1 MGFIYIDI
9 VFWCFHSLTHSLTH
23 SAVWIC
29 SFLVFH
35 FCFLLP
41 PPALRRN
48 VHYPKIPNRT
58 VHPLASIGFANINF
72 AGEPLPSSLGTF
84 VRRFECTNCSL
95 SGSLPRGIMS
105 SVGCPYDHAI
115 YSDYNSKCD
124 SETNVCSPE
133 VCAER
138 DSFSDDPVDY
148 GRDDLDF
155 GVYLTGNDFNDVLTY
170 DDVVRCSS
178 GMPGSGDIKKWSQQ
192 INCLFEGSKI
202 SFPREQATF
211 HGPKKLPA
219 PLLLSSFGIVGDL
232 PSWLFES
239 CVRSLFAHSVVE
251 IPVGRP

>member
-1 MGFIYIDI
+1 M
-9 VFWCFHSLTHSLTH
+9 
-23 SAVWIC
+23 
-29 SFLVFH
+29 H
-35 FCFLLP
+35 F
-41 PPALRRN
+41 
-48 VHYPKIPNRT
+48 PKIPNRT

-105 SVGCPYDHAI
+105 TMGCPYVTHPDTPKNFG
-115 YSDYNSKCD
+115 YQDFGCD

-138 DSFSDDPVDY
+138 DFSDDPVDY
-148 GRDDLDF
+148 GEENLDF

-178 GMPGSGDIKKWSQQ
+178 GMPGDDVVKRWSQQ
-192 INCLFEGSKI
+192 INCLFEGSKL

-219 PLLLSSFGIVGDL
+219 YEDFPYPLLLSSFGIVGDL

>member
-1 MGFIYIDI
+1 
-9 VFWCFHSLTHSLTH
+9 
-23 SAVWIC
+23 
-29 SFLVFH
+29 
-35 FCFLLP
+35 
-41 PPALRRN
+41 

-95 SGSLPRGIMS
+95 SGLLPRGIMS
-105 SVGCPYDHAI
+105 SVGCPYIPSAYDG
-115 YSDYNSKCD
+115 CD

-133 VCAER
+133 VCAKYPDYPVEY
-138 DSFSDDPVDY
+138 DDQN
-148 GRDDLDF
+148 LDF
-155 GVYLTGNDFNDVLTY
+155 GVYLSGNDFNDVLTY

-178 GMPGSGDIKKWSQQ
+178 GMPGDDVVKRWSQQ
-192 INCLFEGSKI
+192 INCLFEGSKL

-219 PLLLSSFGIVGDL
+219 YEDFPYPLLLSSFGIVGDL

-239 CVRSLFAHSVVE
+239 CVRSLFTHSVVE